1 MRLHWRK
8 RYNTLGP
15 VATVIGLA
23 FRLRDPLRL
32 RGGKQDYGITC
43 ALVLGLSDGR
53 SARPPV
59 TGPLGLYVRRLSRLS
74 AAFALV
80 SDASLAVLGGTLKR
94 REATSGRLAD
104 ALAWLYLGSAAVKRF
119 WDDGQPEEDLPFLR
133 WSCEHALQRV
143 QESLLGVLDNFP
155 SRATAVALRSL
166 AFPLGARYRPPCD
179 ALVAEVA
186 RALGEDGE
194 ARWRL
199 TADIHVSRP
208 AGAGAGDAR
217 GGLPQGVA
225 RRAAARAYPR
235 GRAAGSARRRSR
247 RYARRAGARGRC
259 DRRRGGPD
267 HPRGGARPSQSDR
280 GRHVLARRVRVAPA
294 RSRRLRRCASPCCPS
309 WRRGGWLGVLEHHAT
324 SPSTVVVSSRRQRP
338 GSARA

>member
-1 MRLHWRK
+1 VAF
-8 RYNTLGP
+8 TL
-15 VATVIGLA
+15 ANA
-23 FRLRDPLRL
+23 AR
-32 RGGKQDYGITC
+32 
-43 ALVLGLSDGR
+43 ALGFGLSDGR
-53 SARPPV
+53 GARPPV
-59 TGPLGLYVRRLSRLS
+59 KGPLGLYVRRLSRLS

-155 SRATAVALRSL
+155 SRATALALRSL
-166 AFPLGARYRPPCD
+166 AFPLGARYRPPDD

-199 TADIHVSRP
+199 TADIHVPGPQEPGLGTLEAAFRKVSLAEPLRARIREAVRRGALAAVP
-208 AGAGAGDAR
+208 ADTLAERALAAGVIDAGEAR
-217 GGLPQGVA
+217 TIREAELARARAIAVDTFSPEEYA
-225 RRAAARAYPR
+225 SHRRAPAA
-235 GRAAGSARRRSR
+235 
-247 RYARRAGARGRC
+247 
-259 DRRRGGPD
+259 
-267 HPRGGARPSQSDR
+267 
-280 GRHVLARRVRVAPA
+280 
-294 RSRRLRRCASPCCPS
+294 
-309 WRRGGWLGVLEHHAT
+309 
-324 SPSTVVVSSRRQRP
+324 
-338 GSARA
+338 